1 MHALQHRATGLH
13 AREFEPLD
21 YLDWTTTGYG
31 IHYR

>member
-13 AREFEPLD
+13 REFEPLD